1 MNESAKKYLIYAFFL
16 LVSILPFLP
25 YIDKHVV
32 QTMTELSFHPDWI
45 VKMLSHTWTQSV
57 FSGIQTI
64 SSMWFLPIAFIFS
77 IGPSPQLTFF
87 FFSVLHI
94 FTAIAGSYLLF
105 NAIFSQKDYPLFA
118 APALLYGFSLY
129 VISGIGGSLGVISW
143 YCFFPL
149 YMWLFLK
156 YGEKKNPLVFLALCL
171 LPALLAGTNLSITII
186 YESFSLIFLL
196 FLAWHQKLGA
206 ASHLRTFALTNF
218 IALLLCAFWILPQ
231 YFLFS
236 DTPIVDQVL
245 GSELF
250 YNSRTTVL
258 SILSF
263 TPDWSF
269 FGGFKDHK
277 YNFFSDYYRLPLVI
291 GATFAILVLAASAL
305 LHKQAR
311 ATPIFAALVFCFAV
325 AMVVGFNPN
334 FISSYIFKFFFD
346 SFSLFRIFRN
356 TGKFMGVA
364 CFSMA
369 LLLACLLQQ
378 KSKRQ
383 GHAVAV
389 LLVLLGG
396 IVAFPM
402 LNGKIFNPVIV
413 VKELPAYWAEF
424 GNYSQAFGE
433 NDRILSL
440 PEQYFPVYMW
450 DGHRYAFP
458 SSLLNAV
465 SPAAFYSSSPVKGV
479 RTRDFNAYLFGNY
492 LNHDIRKIAQFA
504 GYSHVLVRKD
514 SDWQFYDSEPPEKT
528 MAYFS
533 SFQMQPYASFGNALF
548 LYKLGQFNMIY
559 SADKAVEYSS
569 MHDLFSKMEREQDKS
584 AFFAQNGTALPFTPQ
599 QCTLDYIEKRSP
611 AETHIGVSGSNCA
624 LVYLQSFDANW
635 RAYVSQKKPANMLE
649 IITSAPISEENH
661 IMANGFANAWLIQ
674 KECKN
679 SCNVALFYYPEFYY
693 QLGLHVSLATLLSL
707 IAYALWKSKGYPV
720 SIPAARTKQAAG
732 GCGKVAQTDK
742 PPP

>member
-1 MNESAKKYLIYAFFL
+1 M
-16 LVSILPFLP
+16 
-25 YIDKHVV
+25 

-334 FISSYIFKFFFD
+334 FISSHIFKFFFD

-402 LNGKIFNPVIV
+402 LNGEIFNPVIV

-433 NDRILSL
+433 NDRILVGRAPLCLPLIPFERSIPRRLLFLKPSKRRKDARFQRLPVWQL
-440 PEQYFPVYMW
+440 PESRHTQNRPICRLQPRSCAQGQRLAILRFRASGKNNGLLFQLSNAALCKLW
-450 DGHRYAFP
+450 QCAFP
-458 SSLLNAV
+458 IQAR
-465 SPAAFYSSSPVKGV
+465 P
-479 RTRDFNAYLFGNY
+479 
-492 LNHDIRKIAQFA
+492 IQ
-504 GYSHVLVRKD
+504 
-514 SDWQFYDSEPPEKT
+514 
-528 MAYFS
+528 
-533 SFQMQPYASFGNALF
+533 
-548 LYKLGQFNMIY
+548 
-559 SADKAVEYSS
+559 
-569 MHDLFSKMEREQDKS
+569 HDLFRRQGSGIQLNARLVLK
-584 AFFAQNGTALPFTPQ
+584 NGA
-599 QCTLDYIEKRSP
+599 
-611 AETHIGVSGSNCA
+611 
-624 LVYLQSFDANW
+624 
-635 RAYVSQKKPANMLE
+635 
-649 IITSAPISEENH
+649 
-661 IMANGFANAWLIQ
+661 
-674 KECKN
+674 
-679 SCNVALFYYPEFYY
+679 
-693 QLGLHVSLATLLSL
+693 
-707 IAYALWKSKGYPV
+707 
-720 SIPAARTKQAAG
+720 
-732 GCGKVAQTDK
+732 
-742 PPP
+742 